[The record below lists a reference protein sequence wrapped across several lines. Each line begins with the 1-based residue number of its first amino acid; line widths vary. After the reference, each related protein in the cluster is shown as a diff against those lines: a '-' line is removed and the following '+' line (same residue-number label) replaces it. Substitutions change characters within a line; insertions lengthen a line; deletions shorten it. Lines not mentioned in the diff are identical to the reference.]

1 MNIIDI
7 LRFKG
12 AEVATVGPDDAVPV
26 ALRELAERRIGA
38 LVVLDGDRIVG
49 IVSER
54 DVVARLHAVGA
65 EVLSARVDELMTTDV
80 LTCTSNDA
88 VDAVAQTMSERRVRH
103 MPVVDDGN
111 LAGIVSIGDVVLSR
125 IRALEQDRSQL
136 ERYITG

>member
-103 MPVVDDGN
+103 MPVVDDGR